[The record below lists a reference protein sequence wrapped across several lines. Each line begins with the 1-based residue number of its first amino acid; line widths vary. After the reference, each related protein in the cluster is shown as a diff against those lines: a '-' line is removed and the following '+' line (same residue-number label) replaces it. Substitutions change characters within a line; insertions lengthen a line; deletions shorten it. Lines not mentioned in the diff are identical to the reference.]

1 MSEAT
6 HEPTRVQRKA
16 TAGAAIFFDGKNGKA
31 VVEFARTFSG
41 VEARNGGTWVSIHSN
56 RPDGIRLRKNQ
67 WFVVDS
73 DGALKAYTQEDFDTY
88 FTKVRPR
95 AVKH

>member
-1 MSEAT
+1 MSETT
-6 HEPTRVQRKA
+6 HTPTRVQRKA
-16 TAGAAIFFDGKNGKA
+16 TGAAAIFFDGRNGKD
-31 VVEFARTFSG
+31 VVEFARKFPG

-56 RPDGIRLRKNQ
+56 RPDGIRLRKNH

-95 AVKH
+95 AVKN